1 MKTCIFVVMT
11 LLISSCRYAGGNI
24 NNKKEIK
31 AFDEYETFIKSR
43 PLLDS
48 LLNFIEITDKFPNNS
63 GKVFYTVDIALHKQ
77 DTLVSLWSYDGVLKD
92 SFPFSDSRFVLELA
106 KNPALI
112 LEYDWMKL
120 YESIVEPPYSYIK
133 FGAIDITDKQ
143 VVALTLRSNI
153 DIVDIMSID
162 SLDSIKFDQYLK
174 YKESKLSSDR
184 HPDIKI
190 YRYHKN
196 QGLELLYRRYYKNK
210 EELFM

>member
-1 MKTCIFVVMT
+1 MT

-31 AFDEYETFIKSR
+31 AFDEYETFIKSQ

-112 LEYDWMKL
+112 LEQYFVKN
-120 YESIVEPPYSYIK
+120 
-133 FGAIDITDKQ
+133 
-143 VVALTLRSNI
+143 LTI
-153 DIVDIMSID
+153 I
-162 SLDSIKFDQYLK
+162 
-174 YKESKLSSDR
+174 
-184 HPDIKI
+184 
-190 YRYHKN
+190 
-196 QGLELLYRRYYKNK
+196 
-210 EELFM
+210 